1 MTGIGDNRRSC
12 IAYQYNL
19 RALLQSLEQLISS
32 GGLVVLVIAERR
44 LANTVMIQELCRVP
58 RVFACDQ
65 VCLAQEAECSRR
77 DIFQISYRSRYQ
89 IEHAFAMREPIWR
102 PN

>member
-1 MTGIGDNRRSC
+1 MAGIGDNRRSC
-12 IAYQYNL
+12 IAYQDNL
-19 RALLQSLEQLISS
+19 RALLQSLKQFVRS
-32 GGLVVLVIAERR
+32 GGFVVLVIAEHR
-44 LANTVMIQELCRVP
+44 LANTVIIQELYRVP

-65 VCLAQEAECSRR
+65 VCLAQKADCSRR

>member
-1 MTGIGDNRRSC
+1 MAGIRDNRRSC
-12 IAYQYNL
+12 IAYQDNL
-19 RALLQSLEQLISS
+19 RALLQSLEQLLRS
-32 GGLVVLVIAERR
+32 GGFVVLVIAEHR
-44 LANTVMIQELCRVP
+44 LVNTVMIQELYRAA

-89 IEHAFAMREPIWR
+89 IKRAFAMRPIWW

>member
-1 MTGIGDNRRSC
+1 MAGIRDNRRSC
-12 IAYQYNL
+12 IAYQDNL

-32 GGLVVLVIAERR
+32 GGFVVLVIAECR
-44 LANTVMIQELCRVP
+44 LMNPVMIQELYRVP

-89 IEHAFAMREPIWR
+89 IERAFVMRGPIWR